1 MPEKRHCP
9 CQYTVCLRQ
18 LDKLTTISQVPTWC
32 STPGDLLPIRVLP
45 LGTALNVVYSEVV
58 VQETL
63 DRGAFGEV
71 CRSTWRGNDVA
82 VKVVCTPP
90 LLLTP
95 SEIAHIILIV
105 NGQRKRGVARKRDNA
120 SIPHSNY
127 Y

>member
-18 LDKLTTISQVPTWC
+18 LDKLTTISQVPTC
-32 STPGDLLPIRVLP
+32 CTDYITPGDLLPIRVLP

-82 VKVVCTPP
+82 VKVVHVLPT
-90 LLLTP
+90 L
-95 SEIAHIILIV
+95 AHTL
-105 NGQRKRGVARKRDNA
+105 
-120 SIPHSNY
+120 
-127 Y
+127 